1 MKSRPKIAIGGSV
14 VALIAAAIA
23 VTTLVPAALGAQPVP
38 SGSPLS
44 GKIAYGFGDAFTINP
59 DGSQLDQIGVPGS
72 TVCTAWSLDTTKL
85 LCNVFSDN
93 GPQPATANPNGSD
106 FTYLNQNLPV
116 DLFCLYYSPQTGSR
130 LLCHSEGIANPA
142 DSGLYTIR
150 SSDGRGLVRVSTT
163 LPGGFDDAYGY
174 SPDGSR
180 ILYTQFD
187 ANGVG
192 SLLSVKTDGSDP
204 IRLSPP
210 GLSLIDLNF
219 YDEIGASWSPDGSQV
234 TFAAHQL
241 SSNAFTTAL
250 YVVNA
255 NGSGLH
261 QIASTSVGAISARW
275 SPDGKLIAFTGCPNN
290 CGNFFAPWHG
300 GNPQVGPGGNPQV
313 WVVHPDGSGLRQITT
328 ATSGYTAVAPIWS
341 PDSTKLLFN
350 RQNGTGAISLW
361 TVNSDGSGLSKLT
374 DTEGLT
380 GYAWGSAPP
389 G

>member
-1 MKSRPKIAIGGSV
+1 
-14 VALIAAAIA
+14 
-23 VTTLVPAALGAQPVP
+23 
-38 SGSPLS
+38 
-44 GKIAYGFGDAFTINP
+44 
-59 DGSQLDQIGVPGS
+59 
-72 TVCTAWSLDTTKL
+72 

-93 GPQPATANPNGSD
+93 GPQPATANPDGSD
-106 FTYLNQNLPV
+106 FTYLNQNLPL
-116 DLFCLYYSPQTGSR
+116 DLFCLYYSPPTGSR

-142 DSGLYTIR
+142 DAGLYTIR
-150 SSDGRGLVRVSTT
+150 SSDGRGLVRVSTS

-174 SPDGSR
+174 SRDGSR

-187 ANGVG
+187 SNGVG
-192 SLLSVKTDGSDP
+192 PLLSVKTDGSDP

-241 SSNAFTTAL
+241 SSQTFTTAL

-255 NGSGLH
+255 DGSGLH
-261 QIASTSVGAISARW
+261 QIAPTSVGAESARW
-275 SPDGKLIAFTGCPNN
+275 SPDGKLIAITGCPNN
-290 CGNFFAPWHG
+290 CGNFKPFG
-300 GNPQVGPGGNPQV
+300 EGPGGNPQV
-313 WVVHPDGSGLRQITT
+313 WVVHPDGNGLRQITT
-328 ATSGYTAVAPIWS
+328 PASGYTAAAPIWS

-350 RQNGTGAISLW
+350 RQNSAGAISLW

-374 DTEGLT
+374 DTEALT
-380 GYAWGSAPP
+380 LYAWGSAPP